1 MSSQAIWASLPI
13 FAMLV
18 LLTCGLTSVLGAGC
32 IGLLVAVLEATAG
45 YLPQPLAPMPALME
59 IAKGAWVAWQFAVV
73 VAAGFFF
80 YSAVRHVGGTT
91 GSSQAELTFSHR
103 RLWSICFLL
112 GPIAES
118 ATGVGVGAIIALP
131 AILKLGLKGTSAIIL
146 SLYSQILV
154 PWGALGVGTIVG
166 ATLAHLPVNTLS
178 FATALLTAPLL
189 LGYLILFWW
198 FTRLSGHSVTPRQ
211 GFDDFV
217 WTCALALTL
226 AIVTWFASV
235 ELGVIISAGSVLCA
249 RWWRDER
256 PSLSQV
262 IARLAIL
269 RPYIVLIAALLLTRA
284 LPPLRHA
291 LEGTLSVR
299 PFANLPAYA
308 PFYNPSAL
316 LIACGLATF
325 TFGNRSGQILSALA
339 ETIRRTWRPIA
350 ITVVFL
356 AMAQVLAGGGA
367 AAVIGLW
374 LKQSLGGAAEL
385 VTPLIGG
392 LGGFLVG
399 SNAAST
405 GMFMPIQVSLGIDNS
420 LWQAAVQN
428 ASASNFALLSPSRIG
443 MAVALAGLAG
453 GERVVYAKI
462 WPIAAMLLTVL
473 TIEAAFIL
481 YLS

>member
-1 MSSQAIWASLPI
+1 MSSQALWASLPI
-13 FAMLV
+13 FAMLMA
-18 LLTCGLTSVLGAGC
+18 LTCGLTSVLGAGC
-32 IGLLVAVLEATAG
+32 IGLLIAFLEATAG
-45 YLPQPLAPMPALME
+45 YLPHPLAPMPALME
-59 IAKGAWVAWQFAVV
+59 VTKGAWVAWQFAIV

-80 YSAVRHVGGTT
+80 YSAVRHVDRTAG
-91 GSSQAELTFSHR
+91 LTQSDLSFSHR
-103 RLWSICFLL
+103 RLWLICFLL

-131 AILKLGLKGTSAIIL
+131 AILKLGLSGTSAIIL

-189 LGYLILFWW
+189 LGYLMLFWW
-198 FTRLSGHSVTPRQ
+198 FTHLSGHCATARQ
-211 GFDDFV
+211 RFDDLV

-226 AIVTWFASV
+226 AIVTWFAPV
-235 ELGVIISAGSVLCA
+235 ELGVIIAAGLVLCV

-256 PSLSQV
+256 PSLRPALV
-262 IARLAIL
+262 RLATL
-269 RPYIVLIAALLLTRA
+269 RPYIMLIAGLLLTRTI
-284 LPPLRHA
+284 PPLRRA

-299 PFANLPAYA
+299 PFVNFPAYA
-308 PFYNPSAL
+308 PLYNPSAL
-316 LIACGLATF
+316 LIACGLITF
-325 TFGNRSGQILSALA
+325 TLSNRSGQILPALV
-339 ETIRRTWRPIA
+339 ETILRTWRPIA

-356 AMAQVLAGGGA
+356 AMAQVLAGAGA

-374 LKQSLGGAAEL
+374 LKESLGGVAEL

-428 ASASNFALLSPSRIG
+428 ASASNFTLLSPVRVG
-443 MAVALAGLAG
+443 MAVALAGLTG

-473 TIEAAFIL
+473 TIEAGFVL